1 MRGEIIGINTAIVSH
16 TGMYAGIGLAIPAD
30 MAKRIMRQLI
40 KSGKV
45 TRGYFGV
52 AIQNVDDKLAKTFGL
67 KTTQG
72 TLVTRVAKGSPA
84 DKAGLKERDFIISV
98 NGKKTPDVNHLRNI
112 VAAIT
117 PGTTVPV
124 EVYRNGKKRTLKVKI
139 AAQPTDM
146 AAAFIGESS
155 GDQPGK
161 GQAQAQAYGLTVQPL
176 TEKLAK
182 THGYKKSVK
191 GVVIAEVEPMSSAAE
206 TGIRTGMVITHV
218 HDKAVT
224 SVAEFNKAMSA
235 KNAKE
240 GVRIRVMTPEGG
252 AKFIFLTPGK

>member
-1 MRGEIIGINTAIVSH
+1 
-16 TGMYAGIGLAIPAD
+16 
-30 MAKRIMRQLI
+30 
-40 KSGKV
+40 
-45 TRGYFGV
+45 
-52 AIQNVDDKLAKTFGL
+52 VDDKLAKTFGL
-67 KTTQG
+67 KTTEG
-72 TLVTRVAKGSPA
+72 TLVTQVAKGSPA

-124 EVYRNGKKRTLKVKI
+124 ELYRNGKKQTLKVKI
-139 AAQPTDM
+139 AAQPADM
-146 AAAFIGESS
+146 AAAFKGESS
-155 GDQPGK
+155 GDQPSK
-161 GQAQAQAYGLTVQPL
+161 GRAEAYGLTVQPL
-176 TEKLAK
+176 TEALAK

-191 GVVIAEVEPMSSAAE
+191 GVVIAEVKPTSSAAE
-206 TGIRTGMVITHV
+206 SGLRAGMVITHV

-224 SVAEFNKAMSA
+224 SVAEFNRAMSA

-252 AKFIFLTPGK
+252 ARFIFLTPGK